1 MKSFKQWLDER
12 ARASQG
18 GHNDSWTAELIK
30 RILPKKWV
38 HKFKRAVH
46 AERYKAA
53 LKMYHE
59 MVRAYNR
66 NPDAQQSPGMMIM
79 NPKGLAMA
87 KAAQAFGLS
96 TKEFKKVLDHKT
108 RYEETE
114 LEEWGINNPPKP
126 INPDEITE
134 EITKVDLATVE
145 RFADKIFAK
154 VGIDVEF
161 TRHFLERVN
170 DKRNGKDITVAE
182 LTRLFKQAYKKHG
195 KKIAKMGD
203 DAEAVL
209 HDAQTDINL
218 PFVLNYDPNM
228 DEFDLVAKTVMRKKD
243 FKTNDPK
250 LKV

>member
-1 MKSFKQWLDER
+1 MKSFKQYIDER
-12 ARASQG
+12 TRASQG
-18 GHNDSWTAELIK
+18 GHFDGWTAELVK
-30 RILPKKWV
+30 RLLPKKWV

-59 MVRAYNR
+59 MVREYNR
-66 NPDAQQSPGMMIM
+66 NPDAQQSPGIMIM

-134 EITKVDLATVE
+134 EITKVDLSTVE

-154 VGIDVEF
+154 VGIDIEF

-170 DKRNGKDITVAE
+170 DKRNGKDITVGE
-182 LTRLFKQAYKKHG
+182 LTRLFKQTYKKHG

-209 HDAQTDINL
+209 HDLQTDINM
-218 PFVLNYDPNM
+218 PFVLQWDGK
-228 DEFDLVAKTVMRKKD
+228 EFDLIAKTIMRKKD